1 MTCREKLS
9 IEYPEDVDSEWGGG
23 CFGCPHDY
31 NYAEKP
37 YYCDGDGNDDK
48 TCTDCWNRKVKE
60 TKKKEENE
68 MRKEFTK
75 ADLKSDLEFGMVV
88 ELRDKSKMVVT
99 NYKGKIRL
107 VGDDSFIDG
116 NDVRDDLTVY
126 VLSECEED
134 KDSMDIIRVFEP
146 SDYATEL
153 NDLIYKHGKL
163 LWERIEEI
171 TIEELL
177 QMAEKRKGC
186 KVKLVEGERNIK

>member
-1 MTCREKLS
+1 MTCREKLL
-9 IEYPEDVDSEWGGG
+9 IDYPENSEERMNDT
-23 CFGCPHDY
+23 CPDDY
-31 NYAEKP
+31 GYASEPKYCKP
-37 YYCDGDGNDDK
+37 FVGAEECER
-48 TCTDCWNRKVKE
+48 CWNREVEE
-60 TKKKEENE
+60 TKKKEEKE
-68 MRKEFTK
+68 VKKEFTK